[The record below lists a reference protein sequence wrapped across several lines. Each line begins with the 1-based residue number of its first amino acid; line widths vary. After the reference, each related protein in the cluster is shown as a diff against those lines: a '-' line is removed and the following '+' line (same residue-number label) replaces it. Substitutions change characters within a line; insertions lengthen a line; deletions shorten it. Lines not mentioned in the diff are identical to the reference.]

1 MITFKI
7 TNKTDKIMNLVI
19 SEKKPSKI
27 LIQTKKNELIDK
39 NYKLIVKMQ
48 KKRELKGKA

>member
-1 MITFKI
+1 M
-7 TNKTDKIMNLVI
+7 
-19 SEKKPSKI
+19 
-27 LIQTKKNELIDK
+27 QTKKNEFIDK